1 MHEFH
6 DRTKGEIVD
15 SNTQIDE
22 NLINKF
28 NIINLFG
35 KETLEDIQEKISRAT
50 GLAFVTVD
58 YKGEPITK
66 NDFFHR
72 IL

>member
-50 GLAFVTVD
+50 GLAFVTV
-58 YKGEPITK
+58 
-66 NDFFHR
+66 
-72 IL
+72 